1 MTKFFFATEQNRNGK
16 ITGLSARRNDGKI
29 YKVKCRNNGKW
40 EILEYRGRDGV
51 FNAVLN
57 DPCLMWVSIEPFDSM
72 IQACRWLKENIDNL
86 LQNQ

>member
-1 MTKFFFATEQNRNGK
+1 MTKFFFATGQNHNGK
-16 ITGLSARRNDGKI
+16 IMGLSTRRDDGKI

-57 DPCLMWVSIEPFDSM
+57 NPYLMWVSIEPFDSM
-72 IQACRWLKENIDNL
+72 MQACRWLKENIDNL
-86 LQNQ
+86 L